1 MEGACPACKTP
12 PTTGVA
18 PDAVGDAGEMQPG
31 GDKTTDGFL
40 RVASVAQSLGFHYEV
55 Q

>member
-12 PTTGVA
+12 PTTGGA
-18 PDAVGDAGEMQPG
+18 PDAAGDAGEKQPG

-40 RVASVAQSLGFHYEV
+40 LVASVALSLSIHYEV